1 MTDKLSE
8 LLTEFDEM
16 GYAPTTLTTETEK
29 AAREWK
35 KRLVAAIESELP
47 SNSRQLKEL
56 PSKTRQLEE
65 ENSVLCKRLNNAMEI
80 PFKIGEMS
88 YIINSRE
95 DGCFYLAE
103 RKIVGIRQIEQEPKP
118 WDNRTIVY
126 CAIVEEI
133 TESGDSHQ
141 WYYDIY
147 YFDKEWWTDKAVAEK
162 HLPR

>member
-16 GYAPTTLTTETEK
+16 GYAPTTLTAEPEK
-29 AAREWK
+29 AAKEWK
-35 KRLVAAIESELP
+35 SRLIKAIEA
-47 SNSRQLKEL
+47 
-56 PSKTRQLEE
+56 
-65 ENSVLCKRLNNAMEI
+65 ENSVLETRLDKAMEI

-95 DGCFYLAE
+95 DGSFYLAE
-103 RKIVGIRQIEQEPKP
+103 RKIIGIKQIERDPNR